1 MSSRRKQPVPDHE
14 IAIIGAGLS
23 GIGTAIALLGAGFD
37 DVVIYERASDIGGT
51 WRDNIYPGVGVD
63 VPSYAYQFSY
73 ALKPDWSRF
82 FAKGQEVKAYID
94 HCADNY
100 GIRPLLRLDCE
111 VNERVWDES
120 AHLWRLRING
130 KEATARYVVSAIGA
144 FIDPKPTTIQ
154 GIDDFTG
161 QVLRSASWNY
171 SVPLTGKRAA
181 IIGTGAS
188 AVQIIP
194 EIVTELAHLDV
205 YQRTP
210 IWVGPK
216 FDPRIPWI
224 VEQVF
229 RRQPLIEDLS
239 RRIVNRLLEFVLIE
253 GVLNRSS
260 ARALC
265 NGLRWGLE
273 NLWYPAQIR
282 DRELRAKLTP
292 DYDFGCKRPAVSNRY
307 LKVFTRPDVDLVT
320 DRIERITPTGI
331 ITVDGCEREVD
342 VLILATGFRV
352 PTDPENYRRT
362 PVRGRDGFDLAD
374 FYAEHRAIS
383 YEGVALPQLPN
394 HFMIFGPY
402 GWTGGTWHQLVETAS
417 AHIVRV
423 LKEARRREATAVE
436 VRPEAARRWTEFAAD
451 RMSRSSWQIGNC
463 STSNSYYFDHH
474 GDTTFIRPT
483 SSKAA
488 KHAAST
494 FPLDDY
500 RYQTHAA
507 V

>member
-1 MSSRRKQPVPDHE
+1 MPDHE

-273 NLWYPAQIR
+273 NLWYPAQI
-282 DRELRAKLTP
+282 
-292 DYDFGCKRPAVSNRY
+292 
-307 LKVFTRPDVDLVT
+307 
-320 DRIERITPTGI
+320 
-331 ITVDGCEREVD
+331 
-342 VLILATGFRV
+342 
-352 PTDPENYRRT
+352 
-362 PVRGRDGFDLAD
+362 
-374 FYAEHRAIS
+374 
-383 YEGVALPQLPN
+383 
-394 HFMIFGPY
+394 
-402 GWTGGTWHQLVETAS
+402 
-417 AHIVRV
+417 
-423 LKEARRREATAVE
+423 
-436 VRPEAARRWTEFAAD
+436 
-451 RMSRSSWQIGNC
+451 
-463 STSNSYYFDHH
+463 
-474 GDTTFIRPT
+474 
-483 SSKAA
+483 
-488 KHAAST
+488 
-494 FPLDDY
+494 
-500 RYQTHAA
+500 
-507 V
+507 